1 MTFGQQP
8 QNNGQYNPQYNTP
21 DYNAAQQSGYGQ
33 QYAQSGYGQDYYAQP
48 QGAPTYQYVP
58 QGTGAGAGAA
68 TINTTMTYNYEEARR
83 VSVTKVYGEMTIG
96 ILVTAVVA
104 VLGQITGAY
113 YSFLMATGMV
123 GLIGLCVVQIA
134 LAVVLGMRVTK
145 MKSVT
150 ARVMFYVYA
159 ALMGFT
165 LSSIFMV
172 YDLGS
177 IGVALGVTAAFFF
190 ALTMFGMT
198 TKFDMLKAG
207 PILMIGLIVLI
218 ISQIV
223 LAFVQVD
230 GMTKIVCAIGLILFA
245 GMTIYDAQSTRALL
259 TEYEAQGPEMVKK
272 ISILCALNLY
282 LDFVNMFLYILQ
294 LLGNRDEPR
303 QPIGGRHVACSSN
316 VTARPHCGRAFSCL
330 SHSHVR
336 LAPREKTRTRRHA
349 EPVVDRAD
357 LGFCVRGAGPGYGF
371 DVADVLQRHA
381 LHAGSTVFG
390 ADSAVAAWPGE
401 RG

>member
-165 LSSIFMV
+165 LSSFFMV

-294 LLGNRDEPR
+294 LLGNRD
-303 QPIGGRHVACSSN
+303 
-316 VTARPHCGRAFSCL
+316 
-330 SHSHVR
+330 
-336 LAPREKTRTRRHA
+336 
-349 EPVVDRAD
+349 
-357 LGFCVRGAGPGYGF
+357 
-371 DVADVLQRHA
+371 
-381 LHAGSTVFG
+381 
-390 ADSAVAAWPGE
+390 
-401 RG
+401 

>member
-33 QYAQSGYGQDYYAQP
+33 QYAQSGYGQNYYAQP

-123 GLIGLCVVQIA
+123 GLIGLCVAQIA
-134 LAVVLGMRVTK
+134 LAVVLVTK
-145 MKSVT
+145 MKSAT

-198 TKFDMLKAG
+198 TKFNMLKAG

-294 LLGNRDEPR
+294 LLGNRD
-303 QPIGGRHVACSSN
+303 
-316 VTARPHCGRAFSCL
+316 
-330 SHSHVR
+330 
-336 LAPREKTRTRRHA
+336 
-349 EPVVDRAD
+349 
-357 LGFCVRGAGPGYGF
+357 
-371 DVADVLQRHA
+371 
-381 LHAGSTVFG
+381 
-390 ADSAVAAWPGE
+390 
-401 RG
+401 

>member
-33 QYAQSGYGQDYYAQP
+33 QYAQSGYGQNYYAQP

-123 GLIGLCVVQIA
+123 GLIGLCVV
-134 LAVVLGMRVTK
+134 LGMRVTK
-145 MKSVT
+145 MKSAT

-198 TKFDMLKAG
+198 TKFNMLKAG

-294 LLGNRDEPR
+294 LLGNRD
-303 QPIGGRHVACSSN
+303 
-316 VTARPHCGRAFSCL
+316 
-330 SHSHVR
+330 
-336 LAPREKTRTRRHA
+336 
-349 EPVVDRAD
+349 
-357 LGFCVRGAGPGYGF
+357 
-371 DVADVLQRHA
+371 
-381 LHAGSTVFG
+381 
-390 ADSAVAAWPGE
+390 
-401 RG
+401 

>member
-33 QYAQSGYGQDYYAQP
+33 QYAQSGYGQNYYAQP
-48 QGAPTYQYVP
+48 QGAPTYQYAP
-58 QGTGAGAGAA
+58 QDAAGAGAGAA

-83 VSVTKVYGEMTIG
+83 VSVAKVYGEMTIG

-123 GLIGLCVVQIA
+123 GLIGLCVVQIV

-145 MKSVT
+145 MKSAT

-177 IGVALGVTAAFFF
+177 IGVALGVTAAFLF

-245 GMTIYDAQSTRALL
+245 GMAIYDAQSTRALL

-294 LLGNRDEPR
+294 LLGNRD
-303 QPIGGRHVACSSN
+303 
-316 VTARPHCGRAFSCL
+316 
-330 SHSHVR
+330 
-336 LAPREKTRTRRHA
+336 
-349 EPVVDRAD
+349 
-357 LGFCVRGAGPGYGF
+357 
-371 DVADVLQRHA
+371 
-381 LHAGSTVFG
+381 
-390 ADSAVAAWPGE
+390 
-401 RG
+401 

>member
-33 QYAQSGYGQDYYAQP
+33 QYAQSGYGQNYNAQP

-113 YSFLMATGMV
+113 YSFLLATGMV

-145 MKSVT
+145 MKSAT

-198 TKFDMLKAG
+198 TKFNMLKAG
-207 PILMIGLIVLI
+207 PILM
-218 ISQIV
+218 
-223 LAFVQVD
+223 
-230 GMTKIVCAIGLILFA
+230 IGLILFA

-294 LLGNRDEPR
+294 LLGNRD
-303 QPIGGRHVACSSN
+303 
-316 VTARPHCGRAFSCL
+316 
-330 SHSHVR
+330 
-336 LAPREKTRTRRHA
+336 
-349 EPVVDRAD
+349 
-357 LGFCVRGAGPGYGF
+357 
-371 DVADVLQRHA
+371 
-381 LHAGSTVFG
+381 
-390 ADSAVAAWPGE
+390 
-401 RG
+401 

>member
-33 QYAQSGYGQDYYAQP
+33 QYAQSGYGQNYYAQP
-48 QGAPTYQYVP
+48 QGAPTYQYAA
-58 QGTGAGAGAA
+58 QDAAGAGAGAA

-83 VSVTKVYGEMTIG
+83 VSVAKVYGEMTIG

-145 MKSVT
+145 MKSAT

-198 TKFDMLKAG
+198 TKFNMLKAG

-294 LLGNRDEPR
+294 LLGNRD
-303 QPIGGRHVACSSN
+303 
-316 VTARPHCGRAFSCL
+316 
-330 SHSHVR
+330 
-336 LAPREKTRTRRHA
+336 
-349 EPVVDRAD
+349 
-357 LGFCVRGAGPGYGF
+357 
-371 DVADVLQRHA
+371 
-381 LHAGSTVFG
+381 
-390 ADSAVAAWPGE
+390 
-401 RG
+401 

>member
-33 QYAQSGYGQDYYAQP
+33 QYAQSGYGQNYYAQP
-48 QGAPTYQYVP
+48 QGAPTYQYAP
-58 QGTGAGAGAA
+58 QDAAGAGAGAA
-68 TINTTMTYNYEEARR
+68 TINTPMTYNSEEARR

-145 MKSVT
+145 MKSAT

-198 TKFDMLKAG
+198 TKFNMLKAG

-294 LLGNRDEPR
+294 LLGNRD
-303 QPIGGRHVACSSN
+303 
-316 VTARPHCGRAFSCL
+316 
-330 SHSHVR
+330 
-336 LAPREKTRTRRHA
+336 
-349 EPVVDRAD
+349 
-357 LGFCVRGAGPGYGF
+357 
-371 DVADVLQRHA
+371 
-381 LHAGSTVFG
+381 
-390 ADSAVAAWPGE
+390 
-401 RG
+401 

>member
-33 QYAQSGYGQDYYAQP
+33 QYAQSGYGQNYYAQP

-145 MKSVT
+145 MKSAT

-165 LSSIFMV
+165 LSSILHGLRPRLDRRGTRCHRRV
-172 YDLGS
+172 LLCADHVRHDYQVQHAQGRPDPDDRPDCAHHL
-177 IGVALGVTAAFFF
+177 ADRARLR
-190 ALTMFGMT
+190 
-198 TKFDMLKAG
+198 AG
-207 PILMIGLIVLI
+207 RRHDQDRLRHR
-218 ISQIV
+218 
-223 LAFVQVD
+223 
-230 GMTKIVCAIGLILFA
+230 LILFA

-272 ISILCALNLY
+272 ISILCA
-282 LDFVNMFLYILQ
+282 
-294 LLGNRDEPR
+294 
-303 QPIGGRHVACSSN
+303 
-316 VTARPHCGRAFSCL
+316 
-330 SHSHVR
+330 
-336 LAPREKTRTRRHA
+336 
-349 EPVVDRAD
+349 
-357 LGFCVRGAGPGYGF
+357 
-371 DVADVLQRHA
+371 
-381 LHAGSTVFG
+381 
-390 ADSAVAAWPGE
+390 
-401 RG
+401 

>member
-33 QYAQSGYGQDYYAQP
+33 QYAQSGYGQNYYAQP
-48 QGAPTYQYVP
+48 QGAPTYQYAP
-58 QGTGAGAGAA
+58 QDAAGAGAGAA

-83 VSVTKVYGEMTIG
+83 VSVAKVYGEMTIG

-145 MKSVT
+145 MKSAT

-245 GMTIYDAQSTRALL
+245 GMSIYDAQSTRALL

-294 LLGNRDEPR
+294 LLGNRD
-303 QPIGGRHVACSSN
+303 
-316 VTARPHCGRAFSCL
+316 
-330 SHSHVR
+330 
-336 LAPREKTRTRRHA
+336 
-349 EPVVDRAD
+349 
-357 LGFCVRGAGPGYGF
+357 
-371 DVADVLQRHA
+371 
-381 LHAGSTVFG
+381 
-390 ADSAVAAWPGE
+390 
-401 RG
+401 

>member
-33 QYAQSGYGQDYYAQP
+33 QYAQSGYGQNYYAQP
-48 QGAPTYQYVP
+48 QGAPTYQYAP
-58 QGTGAGAGAA
+58 QDAAGAGAGAA
-68 TINTTMTYNYEEARR
+68 TINTTMTYNHEEARR
-83 VSVTKVYGEMTIG
+83 VSVAKVYGEMTIG

-145 MKSVT
+145 MKSAT

-198 TKFDMLKAG
+198 TKFNMLKAG

-294 LLGNRDEPR
+294 LLGNRD
-303 QPIGGRHVACSSN
+303 
-316 VTARPHCGRAFSCL
+316 
-330 SHSHVR
+330 
-336 LAPREKTRTRRHA
+336 
-349 EPVVDRAD
+349 
-357 LGFCVRGAGPGYGF
+357 
-371 DVADVLQRHA
+371 
-381 LHAGSTVFG
+381 
-390 ADSAVAAWPGE
+390 
-401 RG
+401 